1 MPSKTLKKKFR
12 ANSDSP
18 RTLAENSRQSRL
30 ASMEPRHLRSRSRA
44 AKKIQ
49 SMTRGRRVRQSIK
62 KKHDDFMETYNDRV
76 DPNIMSKIFYQSV
89 FDDDIMDRRES
100 LEELEKERAR
110 NYENTK
116 KLNKSIAFHPNYD
129 KLQDTGLFKSETLGE
144 SIYYTR
150 EGDILSR
157 GDFLNYSGYGKQILY
172 PNSESLDSDSS
183 NYAQK
188 KHLKDWY
195 QGKMKE
201 TFDQHTKNV
210 DTDVL
215 AIEKDKQLAELETL
229 NIFKCKKMK
238 NLLDADP
245 QLYLDPNV
253 KHFSDQCRNDMTKI
267 FFNTFFELN
276 WRLIMPKNS
285 RSNDLENKINNYPT
299 DKFTSDSK
307 VALLDT
313 LVMEGL
319 FKYNQFTDDG
329 IEISVPS
336 DITQNRFDVLANYF
350 KWSDGT
356 GNNIRLRHLPDEPLM
371 RSYMN
376 GKFHLS
382 SVLDR
387 FEKTIIDRNIYDK
400 NSEKIE
406 QMKRYFIL
414 SLIGLDTPYRYKYML
429 DQQIFITNRQ
439 LATNKT
445 DIKSLNVDIDYIKL
459 LIDGDALARN
469 TTDGTG
475 PFISKIIEKY
485 GSLEDALDAKPDE
498 LNTLNIKKS
507 KLVNEIKQQN
517 EVLDYISGLTPI

>member
-1 MPSKTLKKKFR
+1 
-12 ANSDSP
+12 
-18 RTLAENSRQSRL
+18 
-30 ASMEPRHLRSRSRA
+30 
-44 AKKIQ
+44 
-49 SMTRGRRVRQSIK
+49 
-62 KKHDDFMETYNDRV
+62 METYNDRV

-129 KLQDTGLFKSETLGE
+129 KLIDTGLFKSAALGE
-144 SIYYTR
+144 GKYYTR
-150 EGDILSR
+150 EGDILSPPHH
-157 GDFLNYSGYGKQILY
+157 DFLNYSGQSDLAKSVLY

-183 NYAQK
+183 DYAQK

-201 TFDQHTKNV
+201 TFDQDAKNV

-215 AIEKDKQLAELETL
+215 AIEKGKQLAELETL
-229 NIFKCKKMK
+229 NIFKCKKIK

-245 QLYLDPNV
+245 QLYLDPNI

-276 WRLIMPKNS
+276 WRLIMPKKS

-307 VALLDT
+307 EALLDT

-319 FKYNQFTDDG
+319 FKYNQFSDDG
-329 IEISVPS
+329 IEISVPNS
-336 DITQNRFDVLANYF
+336 LITQNRFDVLANYF

-382 SVLDR
+382 NVLDR

-429 DQQIFITNRQ
+429 DQLIFITNRR

-459 LIDGDALARN
+459 LMNDN